1 MLLSILPFKIR
12 NTEEYG
18 NNSSGK
24 KLEVIGIKTE
34 ADNKL
39 HYYIVNNSAEC
50 NCKKPE
56 RKVFKYFAK
65 DNLAYN
71 NCGKTDNDS
80 ASAHIDVCE
89 ALILRK
95 KPACKSNKTV

>member
-50 NCKKPE
+50 NFKILPKITSPIITAARPITIAPLPILTSAKP
-56 RKVFKYFAK
+56 
-65 DNLAYN
+65 
-71 NCGKTDNDS
+71 
-80 ASAHIDVCE
+80 
-89 ALILRK
+89 
-95 KPACKSNKTV
+95 

>member
-24 KLEVIGIKTE
+24 KLEVVGIKTE

-56 RKVFKYFAK
+56 CKVFKYFAK

-80 ASAHIDVCE
+80 ASASFDV
-89 ALILRK
+89 
-95 KPACKSNKTV
+95 